1 MADAGTTTGL
11 EPRTAAALAYLAG
24 PFSGGLMLW
33 VERENAFVRF
43 HAWQS
48 LIGLGGLALAL
59 LASYVFA
66 AMAMFV
72 SASLVTVLVNVAA
85 VIWIVLVLTTL
96 LCVWKAWSGQRW
108 SLPLAGALAEQ
119 RMLSI
124 PRRPNSTTPR

>member
-96 LCVWKAWSGQRW
+96 LCAWKAWSGQRW
-108 SLPLAGALAEQ
+108 SLPLAGEFAERRMVSISQ
-119 RMLSI
+119 RH
-124 PRRPNSTTPR
+124 NSTTPR